1 MVEEGQV
8 GVEGV
13 EDLEEGEVE
22 GDGAEE
28 VQEGEDPQGIKKNY
42 CLSFSSS
49 FFLLLFGLVHML

>member
-1 MVEEGQV
+1 MRDLRRGWEVDVVVEEGQV

-42 CLSFSSS
+42 C
-49 FFLLLFGLVHML
+49 